1 MLSLRDAIWN
11 ALFKR
16 PQITHANTFLYKEE
30 ILRILSADTDKKR
43 SLLLCAIN
51 VNQSHYTTSHHNVR
65 KCYKSIML
73 PGLLSTEIEV
83 AQEEKY
89 IHRSPKVI
97 YTNMMQWELELLLN
111 MPVVTGKLVNKA
123 SRPFSVTICI
133 HIDGSTQH
141 LFQGVNKTFDKMI
154 LSMQELLW
162 KHCMLKTEVNISHKF

>member
-1 MLSLRDAIWN
+1 
-11 ALFKR
+11 
-16 PQITHANTFLYKEE
+16 
-30 ILRILSADTDKKR
+30 
-43 SLLLCAIN
+43 

-83 AQEEKY
+83 AQKEKY

-123 SRPFSVTICI
+123 SWPFSMTICI

-141 LFQGVNKTFDKMI
+141 LFQGVNKTFDKMF

-162 KHCMLKTEVNISHKF
+162 KHCMLKTEVNISHKFLKLLCKKSICTLSNPICTLDAHYFRCNKIDVQWTSMHITYLNP